1 MINGFY
7 IGNILVPYYGFMI
20 CIGLFAAGILG
31 FILTKRF
38 FIAFEDFIILYA
50 YVGGFAI
57 MGAKALYLII
67 MAKQINWS
75 RITDPD
81 YLHLLMSG
89 GFVFYGGLI
98 GGIIALPVV
107 KKIHKID
114 VLSIIKVIV
123 PCIPLAHAMGRI
135 GCHLTGCCYGAHY
148 DGLFHIVYHNNL
160 FAPNDIGL
168 FPVQLLEAVCNLILA
183 AVLLK
188 YLLKKGP
195 VMNTIY
201 IYVISYSVIRFILEY
216 FRGDASRGFFMNLST
231 SQIISIFLLI
241 STLLYM
247 MHAKKKTEPYRNA
260 KVNENC

>member
-1 MINGFY
+1 MINGFH
-7 IGNILVPYYGFMI
+7 IGNIIVPYYGFII
-20 CIGLFAAGILG
+20 CLGIFAAGILG
-31 FILTKRF
+31 FILTKRYS
-38 FIAFEDFIILYA
+38 IIFEDFLILYA

-57 MGAKALYLII
+57 LGAKLLYLIV
-67 MAKQINWS
+67 MAKQIDWS

-89 GFVFYGGLI
+89 GFVFYGGFI
-98 GGIIALPVV
+98 GGIFALPVV
-107 KKIHKID
+107 KKLHKID

-123 PCIPLAHAMGRI
+123 PCVPLAHAIGRI
-135 GCHLTGCCYGAHY
+135 GCHLTGCCYGIPY

-168 FPVQLLEAVCNLILA
+168 FPVQLLEAVCNLVLA
-183 AVLLK
+183 AVLLI

-201 IYVISYSVIRFILEY
+201 IYVISYSIIRFILEF
-216 FRGDASRGFFMNLST
+216 FRGDAARGFIMHLST
-231 SQIISIFLLI
+231 SQIISIILLL

-247 MHAKKKTEPYRNA
+247 KHNRSNSPKQSS
-260 KVNENC
+260 

>member
-7 IGNILVPYYGFMI
+7 IVNIFVPYYGLML
-20 CIGLFAAGILG
+20 CLGLFAAGILG

-38 FIAFEDFIILYA
+38 SIAFEDFIILYA

-57 MGAKALYLII
+57 LGAKALYLIV
-67 MAKQINWS
+67 MAKQIDWS
-75 RITDPD
+75 KITDPD

-89 GFVFYGGLI
+89 GFVFYGGFI
-98 GGIIALPVV
+98 GGIIALPIV

-114 VLSIIKVIV
+114 VLAIIKAIV

-135 GCHLTGCCYGAHY
+135 GCHLTGCCYGAQY
-148 DGLFHIVYHNNL
+148 DGIFHIIYHNNL

-168 FPVQLLEAVCNLILA
+168 FPVQLLEAICNLILA
-183 AVLLK
+183 AVLLI

-201 IYVISYSVIRFILEY
+201 IYIISYSVIRLILEY
-216 FRGDASRGFFMNLST
+216 FRGDAVRGFFMQLST
-231 SQIISIFLLI
+231 SQIISIILLL
-241 STLLYM
+241 STLLHM
-247 MHAKKKTEPYRNA
+247 KHTKSKIVEKCN
-260 KVNENC
+260 NE

>member
-7 IGNILVPYYGFMI
+7 IENIFVPYYGLML
-20 CIGLFAAGILG
+20 CLGLFAAGILG

-38 FIAFEDFIILYA
+38 SIAFEDFIILYA

-57 MGAKALYLII
+57 LGAKALYLIV
-67 MAKQINWS
+67 MAKQIDWS
-75 RITDPD
+75 KITDPD

-98 GGIIALPVV
+98 GGILALPIV

-114 VLSIIKVIV
+114 VLAIIKAVV

-148 DGLFHIVYHNNL
+148 DGIFHIVYHNNL

-183 AVLLK
+183 AALLI

-195 VMNTIY
+195 VMDAIY
-201 IYVISYSVIRFILEY
+201 IYIISYSVIRFTLEY
-216 FRGDASRGFFMNLST
+216 FRGDAVRGFFMHLST
-231 SQIISIFLLI
+231 SQIISIILLL
-241 STLLYM
+241 STLLHM
-247 MHAKKKTEPYRNA
+247 KHTKSKIVEKCN
-260 KVNENC
+260 NE